1 MLRTS
6 EALWSDPTGLDIRY
20 TLGYTYIYM
29 LESIEILGT
38 QASHWGPVIPLLG
51 TRDLGNGIAVQNEP
65 SCRASARSS
74 FCEGGKMV

>member
-20 TLGYTYIYM
+20 TLGYTYIYARINRNPWNTS
-29 LESIEILGT
+29 LSLGACDSI
-38 QASHWGPVIPLLG
+38 A
-51 TRDLGNGIAVQNEP
+51 TRDLGNGTAVQNEP

-74 FCEGGKMV
+74 FCVGGKMV